1 MTTFG
6 SSQDGVATN
15 VTTET
20 KTIQTGRTR
29 AYGLH
34 YVGTATGGV
43 IELKDGA
50 TSKVKIDHGA
60 VAESKTVIFPTPIL
74 FKTNNGLF
82 SGPSKRTSPSTA
94 KPSTILNQEPQLFS
108 ILSPFISCKF
118 AVTGC
123 LKP

>member
-6 SSQDGVATN
+6 SSIDGVATN

-20 KTIQTGRTR
+20 KTVQVGRTR
-29 AYGLH
+29 AYGVH

-74 FKTNNGLF
+74 FKTN
-82 SGPSKRTSPSTA
+82 
-94 KPSTILNQEPQLFS
+94 LNSVFTTEQVT
-108 ILSPFISCKF
+108 
-118 AVTGC
+118 AVTVFHSGGSNS
-123 LKP
+123 